1 MAMQSGET
9 YQGGFSRFRAG
20 ERAAFCPGGRRMAL
34 RASAGVR
41 ARDVMVNVY
50 NVNQVQIQLNL
61 QLVFSLVL

>member
-1 MAMQSGET
+1 
-9 YQGGFSRFRAG
+9 
-20 ERAAFCPGGRRMAL
+20 MAL